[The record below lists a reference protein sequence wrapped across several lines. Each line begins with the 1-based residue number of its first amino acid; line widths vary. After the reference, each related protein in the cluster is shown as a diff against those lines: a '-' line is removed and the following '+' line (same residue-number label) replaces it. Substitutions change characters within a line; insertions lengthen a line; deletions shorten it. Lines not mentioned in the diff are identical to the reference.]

1 MSAKIRFHQ
10 AYRQVRQTHT
20 KRAYR
25 DQCLPEYSMQD
36 VLVDIAE
43 GCITARE
50 LGIEKGVWPGFI
62 L

>member
-1 MSAKIRFHQ
+1 MSAKIRFHK
-10 AYRQVRQTHT
+10 AYRQARARHT
-20 KRAYR
+20 TKLGR
-25 DQCLPEYSMQD
+25 DRCLPEYSMQD